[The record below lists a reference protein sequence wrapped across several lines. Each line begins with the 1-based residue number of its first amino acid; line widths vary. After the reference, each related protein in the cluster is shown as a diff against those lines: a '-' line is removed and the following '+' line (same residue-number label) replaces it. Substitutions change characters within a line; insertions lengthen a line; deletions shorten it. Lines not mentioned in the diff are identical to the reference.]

1 MTFIKT
7 TGTNVNLD
15 TSEFVGGSGLLDTT
29 TDTVQK
35 ALAAINVALDLVNHN
50 FDGIM
55 SSQDKIKLDTIESG
69 SQPNVVLSVAGK
81 IGNVVL
87 NNNDVSGVAPIVS
100 PTFTGTPAVEGQGN
114 ILTETSNINGGY
126 F

>member
-15 TSEFVGGSGLLDTT
+15 TSEFVGGSGLLDSS

-35 ALAAINVALDLVNHN
+35 ALAAINVALDLVNSS

-55 SSQDKIKLDTIESG
+55 SSADKIKLDSIMANA
-69 SQPNVVLSVAGK
+69 QPNLVLSVAGK
-81 IGNVVL
+81 IGDVVL
-87 NNNDVSGVAPIVS
+87 DNNDVSGVAPIAS
-100 PTFTGTPAVEGQGN
+100 PSFTGTPAVIGQGN
-114 ILTETSNINGGY
+114 ILTEASDINGGY